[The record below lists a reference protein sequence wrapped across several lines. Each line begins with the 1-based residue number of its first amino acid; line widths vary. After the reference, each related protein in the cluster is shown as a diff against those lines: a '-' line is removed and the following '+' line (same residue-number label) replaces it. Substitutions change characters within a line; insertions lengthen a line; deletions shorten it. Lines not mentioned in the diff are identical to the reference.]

1 MQLARQQNNMSDIQ
15 QLINKPED
23 ELTVQEMQAL
33 VDHYEI
39 MSAKYTAY
47 EQAVKVTLNS
57 IYGAFGNK
65 WFHFFNINIAES
77 ITLQG
82 QSAIL
87 YSEKILNKYFQE
99 FWHKDTQVHNHFNIR
114 VKNQVVKPAV
124 VYIDTDSCYVQFEEL
139 YESIEWLGEKLPIDQ
154 FIMKIYKFRLNE
166 YIAKAMEKYAQ
177 ATNTDNFLV
186 LELETIAYTGIW
198 LAKKKYL
205 QNIAWEDKLEID
217 DRYPNLK
224 KIKTIGFDTIQSST
238 PALARKH
245 LDEAIRIVLSE
256 KPTAS
261 LLKKL
266 VDYLKKSKK
275 EFQLADIDQ
284 ISFNK
289 RTNNIEKYIVD
300 DTIEFQIGSKCPPN
314 VKAAGFY
321 NYLMNTNSKYK
332 NKYKMIG
339 NGEKLKLYHC
349 KHAVSDMFAYLPG
362 DHPYE
367 FAPEI
372 DYETQFEKSVIDPLN
387 RVLVAVGLQTLN
399 RNLIYSTSLF

>member
-1 MQLARQQNNMSDIQ
+1 MSDITQ
-15 QLINKPED
+15 QLLEKPES
-23 ELTVQEMQAL
+23 ELSEAETREL
-33 VDHYEI
+33 IEYYST

-65 WFHFFNINIAES
+65 WFHFFNLDIAES
-77 ITLQG
+77 ITIQG
-82 QSAIL
+82 QGAIL
-87 YSEKILNKYFQE
+87 YSEKILNKYFQD
-99 FWHKDTQVHNHFNIR
+99 FWIKDTAVHEHFNIK
-114 VKNQVVKPAV
+114 VVTKPVKPAV
-124 VYIDTDSCYVQFEEL
+124 VYIDTDSCYVQFEEM
-139 YESIEWLGEKLPIDQ
+139 YESIEWLEDKLTIDQ
-154 FIMKIYKFRLNE
+154 FIMQLYNFRIKD
-166 YIAKAMEKYAQ
+166 YITKCMTKYAEN
-177 ATNTDNFLV
+177 TNTDNFLYFD
-186 LELETIAYTGIW
+186 LETIAYSGIW

-205 QNIAWEDKLEID
+205 QNIAWEDKLEED
-217 DRYPNLK
+217 DRYPSLS

-238 PALARKH
+238 PAIARKH
-245 LDEAIRIVLSE
+245 LTDALKLVLSE
-256 KPTAS
+256 KPTAD

-266 VDYLKKSKK
+266 VEYLKKCKK
-275 EFQLADIDQ
+275 EFKLVDVDQ
-284 ISFNK
+284 IAFNK

-321 NYLMNTNSKYK
+321 NFLMNTNPKYK

-349 KHAVSDMFAYLPG
+349 KHTTCDMFAYMPG

-367 FAPEI
+367 IAPEI
-372 DYETQFEKSVIDPLN
+372 DYELQFEKSVIDPLN
-387 RVLVAVGLQTLN
+387 RVLKAVGLQTLN

>member
-1 MQLARQQNNMSDIQ
+1 MSDIS
-15 QLINKPED
+15 QLLEKPES
-23 ELTVQEMQAL
+23 ELNETETKDL
-33 VDHYEI
+33 IEHYSM

-65 WFHFFNINIAES
+65 WFHFFNLDIAES
-77 ITLQG
+77 ITIQG
-82 QSAIL
+82 QGAIL
-87 YSEKILNKYFQE
+87 YSEKILNKYFQD
-99 FWHKDTQVHNHFNIR
+99 FWMKDTEVHEYFNIK
-114 VKNQVVKPAV
+114 VVNKLVKPSV
-124 VYIDTDSCYVQFEEL
+124 VYIDTDSCYVQFEEM
-139 YESIEWLGEKLPIDQ
+139 YESIEWLGEKLAIDK
-154 FIMKIYKFRLNE
+154 FIMKLYNFRIKD
-166 YIAKAMEKYAQ
+166 YITKCMAKYAE
-177 ATNTDNFLV
+177 ATNTDNFLYFD
-186 LELETIAYTGIW
+186 LETIAYSGIW

-205 QNIAWEDKLEID
+205 QNIAWEDKLEEE
-217 DRYPNLK
+217 DRYPTLS

-238 PALARKH
+238 PAVARKH
-245 LDEAIRIVLSE
+245 LTEALKLVLSE
-256 KPTAS
+256 KPTSA

-266 VDYLKKSKK
+266 VEYLKKCKK
-275 EFQLADIDQ
+275 EFKLVDVDQ
-284 ISFNK
+284 IAFNK

-321 NYLMNTNSKYK
+321 NFLMNTNPKYK

-349 KHAVSDMFAYLPG
+349 KHMTCDMFAYMPG

-367 FAPEI
+367 IAPEI
-372 DYETQFEKSVIDPLN
+372 DYELQFEKSVIDPLN
-387 RVLVAVGLQTLN
+387 RVLKACSLQTLN

>member
-1 MQLARQQNNMSDIQ
+1 MDINT
-15 QLINKPED
+15 LINKPEED
-23 ELTVQEMQAL
+23 LTRDEMQNLA
-33 VDHYEI
+33 DYYQT

-65 WFHFFNINIAES
+65 WFHFFNIDIAES

-82 QSAIL
+82 QNAIL

-99 FWHKDTQVHNHFNIR
+99 FWPKDSKVHKHFNISI
-114 VKNQVVKPAV
+114 KNKLVRPSV
-124 VYIDTDSCYVQFEEL
+124 VYIDTDSCYVQFEEM
-139 YESIEWLGEKLPIDQ
+139 YESIEWHEEKMPIDK
-154 FIMKIYKFRLNE
+154 FIMELYNFRIKD
-166 YIAKAMEKYAQ
+166 YITGAMKKYAE
-177 ATNTDNFLV
+177 ATNTDNFLFF
-186 LELETIAYTGIW
+186 ELETIAYSGIW

-205 QNIAWEDKLEID
+205 QDIAWEDKLEID
-217 DRYPNLK
+217 DRYPSLK

-238 PALARKH
+238 PTLARKH
-245 LDEAIRIVLSE
+245 LTEALKLILSE
-256 KPTAS
+256 KPTADMLS
-261 LLKKL
+261 RLVSFLKTA
-266 VDYLKKSKK
+266 KK
-275 EFQLADIDQ
+275 EFKMANVDE

-300 DTIEFQIGSKCPPN
+300 DTIEFQYGLKCPPN

-321 NYLMNTNSKYK
+321 NFLMNQNPKYK

-349 KHAVSDMFAYLPG
+349 NHNVCEMYAYQPG
-362 DHPYE
+362 AHPYE
-367 FAPEI
+367 IAPQV
-372 DYETQFEKSVIDPLN
+372 DYETQFEKSVIDPIN
-387 RVLVAVGLQTLN
+387 RVLTSVGLQRLN

>member
-1 MQLARQQNNMSDIQ
+1 MIGIE
-15 QLINKPED
+15 QLIEKPET
-23 ELTVQEMQAL
+23 ELTPGETQSLIA
-33 VDHYEI
+33 HYEQ

-65 WFHFFNINIAES
+65 WFHFFDIEIAES

-99 FWHKDTQVHNHFNIR
+99 FWPKDTAAHEHLNIN
-114 VKNQVVKPAV
+114 VKGRLVRPSV
-124 VYIDTDSCYVQFEEL
+124 VYIDTDSCYVQFEEM
-139 YESIEWLGEKLPIDQ
+139 YESIEWLGEKMAIDK
-154 FIMKIYKFRLNE
+154 FIMELYNFRIKD
-166 YIAKAMEKYAQ
+166 YITKCMAKYAET
-177 ATNTDNFLV
+177 TNTDNFLYFDM
-186 LELETIAYTGIW
+186 ETIAYSGIW

-205 QNIAWEDKLEID
+205 QNIAWEDKLDED
-217 DRYPNLK
+217 DRYPSLK

-245 LDEAIRIVLSE
+245 LTEALQLVLSE
-256 KPTAS
+256 KPTAA

-266 VDYLKKSKK
+266 VDYLKKCKK
-275 EFQLADIDQ
+275 EFKLADIDQ
-284 ISFNK
+284 IAFNK

-300 DTIEFQIGSKCPPN
+300 DTIEFQIGLKCPPN

-321 NYLMNTNSKYK
+321 NFLMNTNPKYK

-349 KHAVSDMFAYLPG
+349 KTTTSDMFAYMPG

-367 FAPEI
+367 IAPEV
-372 DYETQFEKSVIDPLN
+372 DYEIQFEKSVIDPLN
-387 RVLVAVGLQTLN
+387 RVLKACSLQTLN

>member
-1 MQLARQQNNMSDIQ
+1 MNIEE
-15 QLINKPED
+15 LINKPENALTQD
-23 ELTVQEMQAL
+23 EIKVL
-33 VDHYEI
+33 VEHY
-39 MSAKYTAY
+39 STLSSKYTAY
-47 EQAVKVTLNS
+47 EQAVKVMLNS

-65 WFHFFNINIAES
+65 WFHFFNIDIAES

-99 FWHKDTQVHNHFNIR
+99 FWHKDKPVHDFLNIK
-114 VKNQVVKPAV
+114 VKSKLVRPSV
-124 VYIDTDSCYVQFEEL
+124 VYIDTDSCYVQFEEM
-139 YESIEWLGEKLPIDQ
+139 YESIEWLGEKLTIDK
-154 FIMKIYKFRLNE
+154 FIMELYNFRIND
-166 YIAKAMEKYAQ
+166 YITKCMQKYAE
-177 ATNTDNFLV
+177 ATNTENFLFF
-186 LELETIAYTGIW
+186 ELETIAYSGIW

-205 QNIAWEDKLEID
+205 QNIAWEDKLEIN
-217 DRYPNLK
+217 DRYPSLK

-245 LDEAIRIVLSE
+245 LTEALKLILSE
-256 KPTAS
+256 KPTAT

-266 VDYLKKSKK
+266 VDYLKNCKK
-275 EFQLADIDQ
+275 EFQLANVDEIC
-284 ISFNK
+284 FNK

-300 DTIEFQIGSKCPPN
+300 DTIEFQYGLKCPPN

-321 NYLMNTNSKYK
+321 NFLMNTNKKYK

-349 KHAVSDMFAYLPG
+349 KHSVCEIFAYMPG

-367 FAPEI
+367 IAPQV
-372 DYETQFEKSVIDPLN
+372 DYEMQFEKSVIDPLN
-387 RVLVAVGLQTLN
+387 RVLTCVGLQTLN

>member
-1 MQLARQQNNMSDIQ
+1 MTDIQ
-15 QLINKPED
+15 ELIEKPES
-23 ELTVQEMQAL
+23 ELSVEETKAL
-33 VDHYEI
+33 IEHYQT

-65 WFHFFNINIAES
+65 WFHFFNIDIAES

-99 FWHKDTQVHNHFNIR
+99 FWLKDTPVHEHFNIKIKGKLVR
-114 VKNQVVKPAV
+114 PSV
-124 VYIDTDSCYVQFEEL
+124 VYIDTDSCYVQFEEM
-139 YESIEWLGEKLPIDQ
+139 YESIEWLGEKLPIDK
-154 FIMKIYKFRLNE
+154 FIMELYNFRIKD
-166 YIAKAMEKYAQ
+166 YITKCMQKYADV
-177 ATNTDNFLV
+177 TNTENFLFF
-186 LELETIAYTGIW
+186 ELETIAYSGIW

-217 DRYPNLK
+217 DRYKSLK

-245 LDEAIRIVLSE
+245 LTEALKIVLSE
-256 KPTAS
+256 KPTAA

-266 VDYLKKSKK
+266 VDFLKKGKK
-275 EFQLADIDQ
+275 EFKLADIDQ
-284 ISFNK
+284 IAFNK

-321 NYLMNTNSKYK
+321 NFLMNTNSKYK

-349 KHAVSDMFAYLPG
+349 KHNVCDMFAYLPG

-367 FAPEI
+367 IAPEI
-372 DYETQFEKSVIDPLN
+372 DYEIQFEKSVIDPLN
-387 RVLVAVGLQTLN
+387 RVLKAVGLQTLN

>member
-1 MQLARQQNNMSDIQ
+1 MNIKELIQ
-15 QLINKPED
+15 KPED
-23 ELTVQEMQAL
+23 AL
-33 VDHYEI
+33 SQDEIKVLVEHYSTL
-39 MSAKYTAY
+39 SAKYTAY

-65 WFHFFNINIAES
+65 WFHFFNIDIAES

-87 YSEKILNKYFQE
+87 YSEKILNKYSQE
-99 FWHKDTQVHNHFNIR
+99 FWHKDTPLHQHLNIT
-114 VKNQVVKPAV
+114 VKNKLVRPSV
-124 VYIDTDSCYVQFEEL
+124 VYIDTDSCYVQFEEM
-139 YESIEWLGEKLPIDQ
+139 YDSIEWLGEKLPIDK
-154 FIMKIYKFRLNE
+154 FIMELYNFRIRD
-166 YIAKAMEKYAQ
+166 YITKCMEKYAQ
-177 ATNTDNFLV
+177 VTNTENYLFF
-186 LELETIAYTGIW
+186 ELETIAYSGIW

-205 QNIAWEDKLEID
+205 QNIAWEDKLSTD
-217 DRYPNLK
+217 DRYPSLK

-238 PALARKH
+238 PAIARKH
-245 LDEAIRIVLSE
+245 LTDALKLILSE
-256 KPTAS
+256 RPTAD

-266 VDYLKKSKK
+266 VDYLKQCKK
-275 EFQLADIDQ
+275 EFQLANVDEIC
-284 ISFNK
+284 FNK

-300 DTIEFQIGSKCPPN
+300 DTIEFQYGLKCPPN

-321 NYLMNTNSKYK
+321 NFLMNTNPKYK

-349 KHAVSDMFAYLPG
+349 KSTTCEIFAYLPG

-367 FAPEI
+367 IAPQI
-372 DYETQFEKSVIDPLN
+372 DYELQFEKSVIDPLN
-387 RVLVAVGLQTLN
+387 RVLTCVGLQTLN

>member
-1 MQLARQQNNMSDIQ
+1 MLDIN
-15 QLINKPED
+15 QLIEKPES
-23 ELTVQEMQAL
+23 ELSESETREL
-33 VDHYEI
+33 IEYYST
-39 MSAKYTAY
+39 MSTKYTAY

-65 WFHFFNINIAES
+65 WFHFFNLDIAES
-77 ITLQG
+77 ITIQG
-82 QSAIL
+82 QGAIL

-99 FWHKDTQVHNHFNIR
+99 FWPKDIKVHEHFNISI
-114 VKNQVVKPAV
+114 KNKLVKPSV
-124 VYIDTDSCYVQFEEL
+124 VYIDTDSCYVQFEEM
-139 YESIEWLGEKLPIDQ
+139 YESIEWLGEKLEIDK
-154 FIMKIYKFRLNE
+154 FIMHLYNFRIKD
-166 YIAKAMEKYAQ
+166 YITKCMAKYAEN
-177 ATNTDNFLV
+177 TNTDNFLYFD
-186 LELETIAYTGIW
+186 LETIAYSGIW

-205 QNIAWEDKLEID
+205 QNIAWEDKLGED
-217 DRYPNLK
+217 DRYPSLS

-238 PALARKH
+238 PAVARKH
-245 LDEAIRIVLSE
+245 LTDALKLVLSE
-256 KPTAS
+256 KPTAD

-266 VDYLKKSKK
+266 VEYLKKCKK
-275 EFQLADIDQ
+275 EFKLVDVDQ
-284 ISFNK
+284 IAFNK

-321 NYLMNTNSKYK
+321 NFLMNTNPKYK

-349 KHAVSDMFAYLPG
+349 KHTTCDMFAYLPG

-367 FAPEI
+367 IAPEI
-372 DYETQFEKSVIDPLN
+372 DYELQFEKSVIDPLN
-387 RVLVAVGLQTLN
+387 RVLKAVGLQTLN

>member
-1 MQLARQQNNMSDIQ
+1 MLDTQL
-15 QLINKPED
+15 LLEKPEE
-23 ELTVQEMQAL
+23 ELTQDEIKHL
-33 VDHYEI
+33 VEYYQT
-39 MSAKYTAY
+39 MSAKFTAY

-65 WFHFFNINIAES
+65 WFHFFNIDIAES

-99 FWHKDTQVHNHFNIR
+99 FWPKDKAVHDHFNITVTKKPVR
-114 VKNQVVKPAV
+114 PAV
-124 VYIDTDSCYVQFEEL
+124 VYIDTDSCYVQFEEM
-139 YESIEWLGEKLPIDQ
+139 YETIQWNGESMAIDK
-154 FIMKIYKFRLNE
+154 FIMELYQFRLND
-166 YIAKAMEKYAQ
+166 YIVKCMQKYAE
-177 ATNTDNFLV
+177 ATNTDNFLQF
-186 LELETIAYTGIW
+186 ELETIAYSGIW

-205 QNIAWEDKLEID
+205 QNIAWEDKLSIE
-217 DRYPNLK
+217 DRYPSLK

-245 LDEAIRIVLSE
+245 LTEALKIVLSE
-256 KPTAS
+256 KPTAD

-266 VDYLKKSKK
+266 VDYLKKCKK
-275 EFQLADIDQ
+275 EFKLADVDQ
-284 ISFNK
+284 IAFNK

-321 NYLMNTNSKYK
+321 NFLMNQSPKYK

-349 KHAVSDMFAYLPG
+349 RHTVCDMFAYLPG

-367 FAPEI
+367 IAPEI
-372 DYETQFEKSVIDPLN
+372 DYEIQFEKSVIDPLN
-387 RVLVAVGLQTLN
+387 RVLKAVGLQTLN

>member
-1 MQLARQQNNMSDIQ
+1 MSDIQ
-15 QLINKPED
+15 QLIEKPEE
-23 ELTVQEMQAL
+23 ELTVQEMEAL
-33 VDHYEI
+33 VEYYET

-65 WFHFFNINIAES
+65 WFHFFNIDIAES

-87 YSEKILNKYFQE
+87 YSEKILNRYFQD
-99 FWHKDTQVHNHFNIR
+99 FWVKDTQVHEHFNIK
-114 VKNQVVKPAV
+114 VTKAPVKPAV

-139 YESIEWLGEKLPIDQ
+139 YETIEWPGESMEIDK
-154 FIMKIYKFRLNE
+154 FIMELYNYRLND
-166 YIAKAMEKYAQ
+166 YIVKAMEKYAQ
-177 ATNTDNFLV
+177 ATNTDNFLIF
-186 LELETIAYTGIW
+186 ELETIAYTGIW

-205 QNIAWEDKLEID
+205 QNIAWEDKLENH
-217 DRYPNLK
+217 DRYPKLK

-245 LDEAIRIVLSE
+245 LTEAIKIVLSE
-256 KPTAS
+256 KPTAA

-266 VDYLKKSKK
+266 VEYLKKSKK
-275 EFQLADIDQ
+275 EFKLADIDQ
-284 ISFNK
+284 VAFNK

-321 NYLMNTNSKYK
+321 NYLMNQAPKYK

-367 FAPEI
+367 IAPEI
-372 DYETQFEKSVIDPLN
+372 DYELQFEKSVIDPLN

>member
-1 MQLARQQNNMSDIQ
+1 MSDIS
-15 QLINKPED
+15 QLLEKPES
-23 ELTVQEMQAL
+23 ELNETETKDL
-33 VDHYEI
+33 IEHYSM

-65 WFHFFNINIAES
+65 WFHFFNLDIAES
-77 ITLQG
+77 ITIQG
-82 QSAIL
+82 QGAIL
-87 YSEKILNKYFQE
+87 YSEKILNKYFQD
-99 FWHKDTQVHNHFNIR
+99 FWMKDTKVHEYFNIK
-114 VKNQVVKPAV
+114 VVNKLVKPSV
-124 VYIDTDSCYVQFEEL
+124 VYIDTDSCYVQFEEM
-139 YESIEWLGEKLPIDQ
+139 YESIEWLGEKLAIDK
-154 FIMKIYKFRLNE
+154 FIMKLYNFRIKD
-166 YIAKAMEKYAQ
+166 YITKCMAKYAE
-177 ATNTDNFLV
+177 ATNTDNFLYFD
-186 LELETIAYTGIW
+186 LETIAYSGIW

-205 QNIAWEDKLEID
+205 QNIAWEDKLEEE
-217 DRYPNLK
+217 DRYPTLS

-238 PALARKH
+238 PAVARKH
-245 LDEAIRIVLSE
+245 LTEALKLVLSE
-256 KPTAS
+256 KPTSA

-266 VDYLKKSKK
+266 VEYLKKCKK
-275 EFQLADIDQ
+275 EFKLVDVDQ
-284 ISFNK
+284 IAFNK

-321 NYLMNTNSKYK
+321 NFLMNTNPKYK

-349 KHAVSDMFAYLPG
+349 KHTTCDMFAYMPG

-367 FAPEI
+367 IAPEI
-372 DYETQFEKSVIDPLN
+372 DYELQFEKSVIDPLN
-387 RVLVAVGLQTLN
+387 RVLKACSLQTLN